1 MGIQNRKP
9 LIGDYGVNG
18 EGSSDMYS
26 KGANLLNTLRQWVQN
41 DETWRA
47 TLRGLNK
54 EFYHQTVT
62 TKQIEEYMAKSTGLK
77 LNAFFDQYLR
87 DSRIPVFEYWIK
99 DEKLIYRWSNCIE
112 TFDMPIKIYL
122 DGKEK
127 VLNPT
132 TQQKVETLEKN
143 RTLIKVDPNFYI
155 YTFNVMGN

>member
-1 MGIQNRKP
+1 M
-9 LIGDYGVNG
+9 
-18 EGSSDMYS
+18 
-26 KGANLLNTLRQWVQN
+26 
-41 DETWRA
+41 
-47 TLRGLNK
+47 
-54 EFYHQTVT
+54 
-62 TKQIEEYMAKSTGLK
+62 
-77 LNAFFDQYLR
+77 
-87 DSRIPVFEYWIK
+87 K

-127 VLNPT
+127 ILNPT